1 MISCVQSLADLFTMP
16 PEALADALASTTISP
31 QGPESG
37 MRLLRFYI
45 SHSNKRL
52 SASRLRKLEKA
63 RQLLAARMARDL
75 KVRRAA

>member
-1 MISCVQSLADLFTMP
+1 MS
-16 PEALADALASTTISP
+16 PEALADSLASKTVSP

-52 SASRLRKLEKA
+52 GSSRLRKLEKA
-63 RQLLAARMARDL
+63 QQLLAARIARDL
-75 KVRRAA
+75 KAQARKAA